1 MMSTGWLYYKIFQ
14 SVEKFF
20 SYFRFD
26 TTVLFNHY
34 LWAGPLQLIIM
45 TAILCYKI
53 GPSALVGAALL
64 VAFVPLQSENVN
76 VVEVS
81 FIIITTNS
89 AAWVGKQFGR
99 LRVETAGKTDKRIR
113 LMSEIVN
120 GMKVIKMYCWEKP
133 FAHLVHDSRE

>member
-1 MMSTGWLYYKIFQ
+1 
-14 SVEKFF
+14 
-20 SYFRFD
+20 
-26 TTVLFNHY
+26 
-34 LWAGPLQLIIM
+34 M

-64 VAFVPLQSENVN
+64 VAFVPLQSENIN
-76 VVEVS
+76 VIEVS
-81 FIIITTNS
+81 HYLTINS

>member
-1 MMSTGWLYYKIFQ
+1 MVPVLWWELLSWSHLY
-14 SVEKFF
+14 
-20 SYFRFD
+20 
-26 TTVLFNHY
+26 LFKVRI
-34 LWAGPLQLIIM
+34 LII
-45 TAILCYKI
+45 
-53 GPSALVGAALL
+53 
-64 VAFVPLQSENVN
+64 NVI
-76 VVEVS
+76 EVS
-81 FIIITTNS
+81 CYVIITTNS